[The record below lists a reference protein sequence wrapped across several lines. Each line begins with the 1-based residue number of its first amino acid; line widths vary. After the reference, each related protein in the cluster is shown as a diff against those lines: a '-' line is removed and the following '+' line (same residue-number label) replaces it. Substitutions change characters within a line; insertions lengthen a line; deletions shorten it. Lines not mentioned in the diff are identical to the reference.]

1 MRLLHNIGRAGDT
14 VTTAF
19 GRVAQDMTGGAK
31 LFDSGTSLA
40 IVNEA
45 LEKQKASEALAK
57 RIWMSFVCEG
67 NESLHMEDLIDVLGS
82 DKQLEA
88 EECFVFLDK
97 DGNGDVSLDEMVR
110 MNTSSDLRTVS
121 LTRWID
127 PDGARARTFD
137 QGHLHEQA

>member
-1 MRLLHNIGRAGDT
+1 MINDSLNLSKLSKKGSGTATPMRLLHNIGRAGDT
-14 VTTAF
+14 VTNAF

-45 LEKQKASEALAK
+45 LEKQKASEALAR

-67 NESLHMEDLIDVLGS
+67 NESLHMEDLLDVLGA

-97 DGNGDVSLDEMVR
+97 DGNGDVSLDEMV
-110 MNTSSDLRTVS
+110 SVLVPLVDLQ
-121 LTRWID
+121 
-127 PDGARARTFD
+127 FD
-137 QGHLHEQA
+137 